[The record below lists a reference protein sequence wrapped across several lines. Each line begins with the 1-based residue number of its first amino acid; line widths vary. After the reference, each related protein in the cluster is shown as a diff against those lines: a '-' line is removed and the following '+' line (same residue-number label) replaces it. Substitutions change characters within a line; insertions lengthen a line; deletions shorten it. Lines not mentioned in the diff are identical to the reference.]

1 MAEYLKMKGW
11 DDTEIVRMIISI
23 GKDEPCRQE
32 GMIREETQR
41 IWKRSE
47 DADTRRNG
55 AIMQDQGT
63 EELEEESADDI
74 EDDQKR
80 KRDYADAEED
90 GDEYEDDEGMSETV
104 VINADELEQDS
115 DGLVEDDYD
124 PKDDDDHIEEDAD
137 EEPDDGDE
145 EPTYEEE
152 PPYEEEPS
160 GDYDPDMEEIE
171 PEGGEP
177 DIEGGEEDE
186 PGTEEDEEENSSSKT
201 EDNGE
206 PKMLL
211 KDRYAN
217 ARDHLHKS
225 DFTFALLNIE
235 ITGGNGKKVNGQII
249 SAPLDANDSHSRII
263 GCSAVRGEKN
273 VVAISEEGVQE
284 LNFTFGGFPLT
295 VKGTTDGGRYS
306 AECSIPEHYIKDGTV
321 MRQQERTF
329 GTKGHVIL
337 GDQASGTYVH
347 ILPMSFKNGKN
358 GETNILYCVERED
371 EEAEI
376 GTGTQARRAS
386 FMFEGRRVWI
396 SPKWSDD
403 EELFARIQ

>member
-1 MAEYLKMKGW
+1 MSTNLKRTAKPEKTTAAPKSMKP
-11 DDTEIVRMIISI
+11 EI
-23 GKDEPCRQE
+23 K
-32 GMIREETQR
+32 
-41 IWKRSE
+41 
-47 DADTRRNG
+47 
-55 AIMQDQGT
+55 
-63 EELEEESADDI
+63 
-74 EDDQKR
+74 
-80 KRDYADAEED
+80 
-90 GDEYEDDEGMSETV
+90 
-104 VINADELEQDS
+104 
-115 DGLVEDDYD
+115 
-124 PKDDDDHIEEDAD
+124 
-137 EEPDDGDE
+137 
-145 EPTYEEE
+145 
-152 PPYEEEPS
+152 
-160 GDYDPDMEEIE
+160 IE

-186 PGTEEDEEENSSSKT
+186 TGTEEDEEENSSSKT

-386 FMFEGRRVWI
+386 FMFEGRRVEI